1 MITDLKQLDPE
12 GSLLFLGSGFS
23 VPSTNIRNKQLPS
36 GTKLKS
42 IFADIVG
49 VDEHAYNLQTLADEV
64 ASQEDLYQ
72 LVYEL
77 FTVKSLSSEQLELLK
92 LPWLRVY
99 TTNYDDAVELGY
111 HQLKRN
117 CPSFNY
123 DEKKPRKIAPGA
135 VVHLHGSI
143 KKTTRENV
151 LDQLILNEGS
161 YIRQHFE
168 KSIWYDEFVRDVRFA
183 TNCFFIGYSLSDYH
197 ISALLHPVPD
207 VRGKTYFINRSPDTI
222 FSRRVNDY
230 GQVVSI
236 GVEGF
241 VDQCK
246 SLPRLNRLQD
256 PYALKS
262 FRVFDPFKDKKTLS
276 PPTPI
281 EVLNLVTYGSFN
293 EQRCLASL
301 LEKTYVVPR
310 SEHVSEASQALSSAR
325 TLLVHSRLG
334 NGKSIFISILA
345 YKLSEQGYRCFRC
358 LDVSPTLSQD
368 LEALRA
374 LDNVVLIFDSYDVA
388 IEVIALA
395 DGILAVAKFVIAIRT
410 GVQDVRLHEIQ
421 ERLPQPIGRIGLN
434 KLTDSERE
442 DFVQLLDNAG
452 ILELSLRDDLLR
464 CDDIREIVTSVYKHA
479 GIQQKLEHELRPI
492 MDDKSLRTA
501 MVVIHLLNIAGLRPD
516 SAFLRAVSGADAY
529 ILASKF
535 REIASEIVRFENDE
549 LHAHSSIFS
558 EYLSE
563 NFFDGED
570 VIESVYSMVTESVR
584 RKPHRTYQAITSYFT
599 QVSNLKR
606 LITGANRSALLA
618 GLFDRLHRDIN
629 VNDEPLFWLQ
639 YSILMM
645 DLGEL
650 PAAERFLNTAYARAS
665 ALTGFKTFQLDT
677 HALRILLILETADSN
692 TKTVGRFDQILTQID
707 NVASMINESSH
718 RPFALRALKELEPF
732 AINRSKVLA
741 ISECNALLIQLER
754 LSKILQAVSTADETY
769 VESQGALANVEN
781 AKVEILKLAMP

>member
-1 MITDLKQLDPE
+1 MMIDLKHLDPE
-12 GSLLFLGSGFS
+12 GSVLFLGSGFS
-23 VPSTNIRNKQLPS
+23 VPSINIRNEELPS

-49 VDEHAYNLQTLADEV
+49 VDEHSYNFQTLADEV

-72 LVYEL
+72 LLYEL
-77 FTVKSLSSEQLELLK
+77 FTVKNLSSGQLELLK
-92 LPWLRVY
+92 FPWLRIY
-99 TTNYDDAVELGY
+99 TTNYDNAVELGY
-111 HQLKRN
+111 HQLKRT

-123 DEKKPRKIAPGA
+123 DDNKPRKIAPGA
-135 VVHLHGSI
+135 VIHLHGSI
-143 KKTTRENV
+143 KKATRENI

-207 VRGKTYFINRSPDTI
+207 VREKTYFVNRSPDTI
-222 FSRRVNDY
+222 FSKRVNNY

-236 GVEGF
+236 GLDGF
-241 VDQCK
+241 VNQCI
-246 SLPRLNRLQD
+246 SLPRLNRLQN

-262 FRVFDPFKDKKTLS
+262 FRLYDPFKDKKTLS

-293 EQRCLASL
+293 EQRCVASL
-301 LEKTYVVPR
+301 LDKTYIVPR
-310 SEHVSEASQALSSAR
+310 SEHIFEASQALSSAR

-388 IEVIALA
+388 IEVISM
-395 DGILAVAKFVIAIRT
+395 AVGMLEFAKFVIAIRT

-421 ERLPQPIGRIGLN
+421 DRLPKPIDRISLN
-434 KLTDSERE
+434 GLTDSERE
-442 DFVQLLDNAG
+442 DFAQLLDNAG
-452 ILELSLRDDLLR
+452 ILERSLRDELLR
-464 CDDIREIVTSVYKHA
+464 CDDIREIITSVYKHA
-479 GIQQKLEHELRPI
+479 GIQQKLENELRPI
-492 MDDKSLRTA
+492 MADKSLRLA
-501 MVVIHLLNIAGLRPD
+501 MVAIHLLNIAGLRPD
-516 SAFLRAVSGADAY
+516 SAFLRAISGANAY

-535 REIASEIVRFENDE
+535 REITSEIVRFENDE

-563 NFFDGED
+563 NFFEGED
-570 VIESVYSMVTESVR
+570 VIESVYAMTTESVR
-584 RKPHRTYQAITSYFT
+584 RKPHRLYQAVTSYFM

-606 LITGANRSALLA
+606 LITGANQSALLA
-618 GLFDRLHRDIN
+618 GLFDRLHRDTN

-665 ALTGFKTFQLDT
+665 ALAGFKTFQLDT
-677 HALRILLILETADSN
+677 HALRILLILETADNN
-692 TKTVGRFDQILTQID
+692 TKTVSRFDQILTQID
-707 NVASMINESSH
+707 NVASMLNESSH

-732 AINRSKVLA
+732 ARNRSTVLA
-741 ISECNALLIQLER
+741 TSECNALLIQLER
-754 LSKILQAVSTADETY
+754 LSRILQSVSTSDETY
-769 VESQGALANVEN
+769 VESQEALANVEN
-781 AKVEILKLAMP
+781 AKEVILKLAAP